1 MPQHND
7 SKADSFQI
15 TTDII
20 LTDFSGN
27 TYSFS
32 GKNPLVSVL
41 NITIF
46 ESIEFPYMQAELN
59 VVDIGFNLIS
69 QIPITGMEKITFG
82 IKTPYFS
89 DQEYKFD
96 FRIYGVS
103 NRTAYNKLHKY
114 TLNLISFE
122 GLQNEMLR
130 IGKVMEGY
138 GHEMVQKI
146 MKETFK
152 TKKKIDVTDV
162 CSYKLKLIPRN
173 LRPFEFIY
181 SILSKCISK
190 SIGSKTP
197 ITNAITTT
205 KNPKLQSSK
214 QSSDAT
220 DATPKENLFGSAG
233 YFFWET
239 YDGYIFKSI
248 DTLCNP
254 SSEKNI
260 PVYAYKNYNPDP
272 GYSIIEYQYTTEID
286 LMKKFRAGTYSSMI
300 VFFNP
305 SSGIYQEFLYDI
317 NSSYKSMNHLGKDE
331 EIPPAIQEFSK
342 YPTRIMTQF
351 PDSETYYNGTG
362 IPDHSDHPDYR
373 QYYMCQSIARK
384 FLLKNQE
391 LHITVTGNLSLR
403 AGDKIN
409 VLLPN
414 YLADNLKP
422 PSEQYDKMNS
432 GLYLIK
438 SISYNFSLK
447 NNDKINT
454 GQCDIFLI
462 RDSLGAFTV
471 QTT

>member
-1 MPQHND
+1 MPQNND
-7 SKADSFQI
+7 NNADSFQI

-27 TYSFS
+27 THSFS
-32 GKNPLVSVL
+32 GKNSKVSVL

-69 QIPITGMEKITFG
+69 EIPITGMEKITFG

-96 FRIYGVS
+96 FRIYSVS
-103 NRTAYNKLHKY
+103 NRTAYNKMHQY

-130 IGKVMEGY
+130 IGKVMQGY

-152 TKKKIDVTDV
+152 TKKKIDITDV
-162 CSYKLKLIPRN
+162 CLYKLKLIPRN
-173 LRPFEFIY
+173 LRPFEFIH
-181 SILSKCISK
+181 SILSKCIPK

-197 ITNAITTT
+197 AATTI
-205 KNPKLQSSK
+205 KNLNPQHQNSNQQS
-214 QSSDAT
+214 DV
-220 DATPKENLFGSAG
+220 TPKENLFGSAG

-248 DTLCNP
+248 DALCNP
-254 SSEKNI
+254 LSEKTI
-260 PVYAYKNYNPDP
+260 PEYAYKNYNPDP
-272 GYSIIEYQYTTEID
+272 GHSIIEYQYTTEID

-317 NSSYKSMNHLGKDE
+317 NSSYKKMNHLGKDE
-331 EIPPAIQEFSK
+331 TIPPAIQEFSK

-351 PDSETYYNGTG
+351 PDSETYYNGAG
-362 IPDHSDHPDYR
+362 IPDYSDYPDYR
-373 QYYMCQSIARK
+373 QHYMCQSIARK

-403 AGDKIN
+403 AGDKIK

-414 YLADNLKP
+414 YLADNLKS

-438 SISYNFSLK
+438 SISYSFSLK

-462 RDSLGAFTV
+462 RDSLGAFTL
-471 QTT
+471 